1 VIESIRQVLY
11 FSRATAH
18 ISNAELQALA
28 RRAGEMNASKGITG
42 ALLFVDQSFI
52 QIIEGEQQSIDELLS
67 IIEGD
72 PRHRDMN
79 ITLDRQVRSRDFHDW
94 SMGLIT
100 PAQAHESEAV
110 WEIDP
115 FSKDNDSDDD
125 GLVFPASQTFV
136 MMKQVYQTNTALQ
149 RMSAPLS

>member
-11 FSRATAH
+11 FSRANRH
-18 ISNAELQALA
+18 FSNAELQELA

-72 PRHRDMN
+72 SRHRDMK
-79 ITLDRQVRSRDFHDW
+79 IILDRQARSRDFYDW

-115 FSKDNDSDDD
+115 FSKDNDDD

-149 RMSAPLS
+149 RMRAPLS